1 VVFVPVFILLLF
13 PAKTITYHFNH
24 KSTNYIKT
32 DQYGRIFM
40 RLSVLILVV
49 LFVSLSLVGCG
60 GKSKSTEPEKGS
72 LMRSFKLIDDQGR
85 ESGTLVLNPQGGAE
99 LRDTDGKVI
108 GSFAPKQEANK
119 TVEETTTADKE
130 EAGTSDK
137 EKDEDVKE

>member
-1 VVFVPVFILLLF
+1 
-13 PAKTITYHFNH
+13 
-24 KSTNYIKT
+24 
-32 DQYGRIFM
+32 M

-49 LFVSLSLVGCG
+49 LFVSLSLVACG

-72 LMRSFKLIDDQGR
+72 LMRTFNLIDDQGR

-119 TVEETTTADKE
+119 TVEEKTTADKE

-137 EKDEDVKE
+137 DKDEDVKEQ